1 MAKKMSNSSKK
12 ARGLP
17 VCIEYN
23 PNGKG
28 LILKASIQGKP
39 CGPDARSKKI
49 PDNN

>member
-23 PNGKG
+23 PNAKV
-28 LILKASIQGKP
+28 LIPKASILEKP

>member
-17 VCIEYN
+17 VSIEYD
-23 PNGKG
+23 PNAKV
-28 LILKASIQGKP
+28 LIPKAFIQEKP
-39 CGPDARSKKI
+39 CGPDAGGKKI

>member
-23 PNGKG
+23 PITKV
-28 LILKASIQGKP
+28 LIPKAYI
-39 CGPDARSKKI
+39 
-49 PDNN
+49 